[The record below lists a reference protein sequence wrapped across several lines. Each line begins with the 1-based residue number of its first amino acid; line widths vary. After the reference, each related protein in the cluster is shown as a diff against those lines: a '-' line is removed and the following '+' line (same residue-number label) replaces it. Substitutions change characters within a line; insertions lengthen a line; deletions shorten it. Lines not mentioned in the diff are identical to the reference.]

1 MLPPVA
7 GLLLAAGEGRRYG
20 GPKALVEGWLH
31 WAVNAL
37 DEGGCSEV
45 TVVLGA
51 GADEARELVPD
62 GVRIVVA
69 EDWAEGMG
77 ASLRAGL
84 DALAD
89 SDAVAAVVHLVDLPD
104 VRPSVVSRLLG
115 VAGEETLARAAYHG
129 TAGHPVMLG
138 RAHWAGVRESAVG
151 DQGARA
157 YLSTRE
163 VDEIECGDLAEGT
176 DVDVHRAE

>member
-1 MLPPVA
+1 MS
-7 GLLLAAGEGRRYG
+7 
-20 GPKALVEGWLH
+20 
-31 WAVNAL
+31 WAINAL
-37 DEGGCSEV
+37 REGGCHDV

-51 GADEARELVPD
+51 AADEARELVPE
-62 GVRIVVA
+62 GVRIVII

-115 VAGEETLARAAYHG
+115 VAGEDTLARAAYHG
-129 TAGHPVMLG
+129 TAGHPVLLG
-138 RAHWAGVRESAVG
+138 RTHWVGVRESAVG

-157 YLSTRE
+157 YLSTRD
-163 VDEIECGDLAEGT
+163 VDEIECGDLSEGT
-176 DVDVHRAE
+176 DVDVNPGE